1 MKSSRPILL
10 EWAEQARLDG
20 AKLSEALRL
29 TDVIPTASHWRRF
42 IDKLLLGLGA
52 LLVVSGVIFFFAYN
66 WGELSRFSR
75 FALVEGLIVITLLA
89 VWHLGLDKLSGKAT
103 LMAAGVLV
111 GALLALVGQTYQTGA
126 DTYELFAVWC
136 VLILPWAALSRFD
149 LMWLFSLLLL
159 NVAIILYYK
168 TFGGF
173 FNTSLGVEQLLWL
186 LFILNTAVLMLW
198 ECAVHT
204 GRSTRR
210 SVRWMTRLLASVS
223 GGLIT
228 VLAVTAVFDNES
240 WGLLPAL
247 LIWSCWMLM
256 AYSWYRKT
264 ELDIFVLAV
273 AGLSV
278 VVVIN
283 VALGRFIFDILNI
296 DDLGGLLLMSFS
308 IIGLSATAALW
319 LKRVVTEV
327 QG

>member
-1 MKSSRPILL
+1 MKSSRLILL

-29 TDVIPTASHWRRF
+29 TDVLPTASHWRRF

-198 ECAVHT
+198 EWVVHT